1 VYFRGDRQGECDIG
15 KREGQGSSQVR
26 RKDLRRDH
34 HDRLM
39 EEGGDLA

>member
-1 VYFRGDRQGECDIG
+1 MTG

-26 RKDLRRDH
+26 RMDLRRDY
-34 HDRLM
+34 HDRLL

>member
-1 VYFRGDRQGECDIG
+1 MYFRGDRQGVCVTG

-26 RKDLRRDH
+26 RMDLRRDY
-34 HDRLM
+34 HDRLL